1 MNVNYIILFQANNIK
16 SSCETISQ
24 TTRTTSSSLLHEA
37 TAIQKKSES
46 LLTLFARCHSKYN
59 SSAAVEDTE
68 IDVLGTTKTLR
79 SQIFYFTCMSF
90 WDFVYLT
97 IALIRDDVTKISRNV
112 KPRPGGDR
120 FAWFVDVLG
129 KIFRCSCF
137 SLFVRNA
144 SMVYCLWLYK
154 LFRHGNQKVLA
165 SLTAGEQRTAFQM
178 ACKNSTN
185 EHAS

>member
-1 MNVNYIILFQANNIK
+1 MSRICITWINLLYYELKDIFPFPTQELVRKNMPEEFA
-16 SSCETISQ
+16 EFA
-24 TTRTTSSSLLHEA
+24 TTR
-37 TAIQKKSES
+37 I
-46 LLTLFARCHSKYN
+46 
-59 SSAAVEDTE
+59 
-68 IDVLGTTKTLR
+68 
-79 SQIFYFTCMSF
+79 
-90 WDFVYLT
+90 

-112 KPRPGGDR
+112 KPRLGGDR

-144 SMVYCLWLYK
+144 SMVYCLRLYK

>member
-1 MNVNYIILFQANNIK
+1 MWRFQGVVG
-16 SSCETISQ
+16 
-24 TTRTTSSSLLHEA
+24 
-37 TAIQKKSES
+37 
-46 LLTLFARCHSKYN
+46 LFAAFHARVGNYFRPYLSIPASAIEAQHSN
-59 SSAAVEDTE
+59 ENCSTIF
-68 IDVLGTTKTLR
+68 ID
-79 SQIFYFTCMSF
+79 I
-90 WDFVYLT
+90 

-112 KPRPGGDR
+112 KPRLGGDR

-144 SMVYCLWLYK
+144 SMVYCLRLYK

>member
-1 MNVNYIILFQANNIK
+1 MVDGHL
-16 SSCETISQ
+16 
-24 TTRTTSSSLLHEA
+24 EA
-37 TAIQKKSES
+37 
-46 LLTLFARCHSKYN
+46 
-59 SSAAVEDTE
+59 EDR
-68 IDVLGTTKTLR
+68 VLA
-79 SQIFYFTCMSF
+79 Q
-90 WDFVYLT
+90 

-112 KPRPGGDR
+112 KPRLGGDR

-144 SMVYCLWLYK
+144 SMVYCLRLYK

>member
-1 MNVNYIILFQANNIK
+1 MSRICITWINLLYYELKDIFPFPTQELVRKNMPEEFA
-16 SSCETISQ
+16 EFA
-24 TTRTTSSSLLHEA
+24 TTR
-37 TAIQKKSES
+37 I
-46 LLTLFARCHSKYN
+46 
-59 SSAAVEDTE
+59 
-68 IDVLGTTKTLR
+68 
-79 SQIFYFTCMSF
+79 
-90 WDFVYLT
+90 

-112 KPRPGGDR
+112 KPRLGGDR

-137 SLFVRNA
+137 LLFVRNA
-144 SMVYCLWLYK
+144 SMVYCLRLYK

>member
-1 MNVNYIILFQANNIK
+1 MEKWVIIFQLITK
-16 SSCETISQ
+16 HSIGRRLTIFLIIYCEIYTHTLSNAVIEHHP
-24 TTRTTSSSLLHEA
+24 TYLAEMLCKLNALHR
-37 TAIQKKSES
+37 
-46 LLTLFARCHSKYN
+46 LP
-59 SSAAVEDTE
+59 
-68 IDVLGTTKTLR
+68 
-79 SQIFYFTCMSF
+79 
-90 WDFVYLT
+90 

-112 KPRPGGDR
+112 KPRLGGDR

-144 SMVYCLWLYK
+144 SMVYCLRLYK